1 MLALAGKCDG
11 LIVHDLVLDSDQ
23 LDRLGRQVPVVNL
36 AGITTP
42 HTASVRGDSETGMR
56 DLMRHLTRDHG
67 YRTLGYLAGVADSP
81 DNVTRRAVVT
91 AEARAAGAELATG
104 PEWQGSYYADGGASV
119 IDALTGAGRPLPRAI
134 VCANDL
140 AAVGALHALA
150 RHGADVPGSVAVT
163 GFDDIPVARRL
174 RPGLTT
180 VRQPIQELGATAFEL
195 LESLVRNRQP
205 EPRDVVLATQLIRR
219 ESCGCPRETRLTS
232 SVPADRQRRGLA
244 EHQPPGRGPLVG
256 GPLVGGPVVRV
267 EPQAR

>member
-1 MLALAGKCDG
+1 
-11 LIVHDLVLDSDQ
+11 
-23 LDRLGRQVPVVNL
+23 
-36 AGITTP
+36 
-42 HTASVRGDSETGMR
+42 MR

-205 EPRDVVLATQLIRR
+205 EPRDVVLPTQLIRR